1 MALKGIQNSQST
13 TLVSGSKPPQILTQG
28 LSVNITLPSES
39 PYRGRIATLRFEWVD
54 NLNQP
59 APIVGFGIGA
69 LIGNV
74 GGELFNFVQHSPSSY
89 SADVRFSIR
98 SGDWTITVRSLAVS
112 LIADPII
119 KGPIEDTSATMQLA
133 GEKPIVKI
141 EVPAERPITVRPVPI
156 NFSWVYS
163 DGERAPV
170 ENFDLTDIDTDVG
183 ILQNFVQVTDDA
195 SKYTA
200 ELDPQSTTNTKATIT
215 VSANSAQ
222 VANSNPAVLGPEE
235 DTSKTFEIAAP
246 TAIAQVTGADT
257 VCVLEKD
264 IIRNDFLNDAVAHLG
279 SDAGGAFTG
288 VLESVLIGD
297 SLYLV
302 VQVRKF
308 TQTIDDDGELVTPE
322 NPENFLSDLQA
333 GAALVRVNTANCQFE
348 LLKAYSDVALAAR
361 SLTVDDMTLYFLEGS
376 HYMYEDAV
384 IFSDSNWREKVGY
397 LYKLEHPSGIIEEV
411 GLNWRSAT
419 TEENPDTETT
429 DYFYGVHGATT
440 APIAI
445 SNEALHII
453 TGFGNFDD
461 IGQPR
466 GEYPVDRIGN
476 WNWIQYH
483 DQINQRLSEVLTNGR
498 TGFDIL
504 KDIAILTN
512 SIIGFKNDT
521 FFYPAPRTAESC
533 QRRRIGHHRNTTYYH
548 CNGPELG

>member
-1 MALKGIQNSQST
+1 
-13 TLVSGSKPPQILTQG
+13 
-28 LSVNITLPSES
+28 
-39 PYRGRIATLRFEWVD
+39 
-54 NLNQP
+54 
-59 APIVGFGIGA
+59 
-69 LIGNV
+69 
-74 GGELFNFVQHSPSSY
+74 
-89 SADVRFSIR
+89 
-98 SGDWTITVRSLAVS
+98 
-112 LIADPII
+112 
-119 KGPIEDTSATMQLA
+119 MQLA

-222 VANSNPAVLGPEE
+222 VANSNPVILGPEE

-264 IIRNDFLNDAVAHLG
+264 IIRNDYLNDAIAHLG

-333 GAALVRVNTANCQFE
+333 GAAPGTRQ
-348 LLKAYSDVALAAR
+348 YR
-361 SLTVDDMTLYFLEGS
+361 
-376 HYMYEDAV
+376 
-384 IFSDSNWREKVGY
+384 
-397 LYKLEHPSGIIEEV
+397 KL
-411 GLNWRSAT
+411 
-419 TEENPDTETT
+419 
-429 DYFYGVHGATT
+429 
-440 APIAI
+440 
-445 SNEALHII
+445 
-453 TGFGNFDD
+453 
-461 IGQPR
+461 
-466 GEYPVDRIGN
+466 PV
-476 WNWIQYH
+476 
-483 DQINQRLSEVLTNGR
+483 
-498 TGFDIL
+498 
-504 KDIAILTN
+504 
-512 SIIGFKNDT
+512 
-521 FFYPAPRTAESC
+521 
-533 QRRRIGHHRNTTYYH
+533 
-548 CNGPELG
+548 